1 MDKLQCRM
9 VSVLMRIPREAYE
22 PFEVWCRRRGRAAR
36 AVCSR
41 IGLWSTSW
49 AKRVVSWHDHVVRSE
64 CRDAINSKILK
75 YHDNEWLLHKR
86 SQWIATNGINSNC
99 ITAFAG
105 RTGTRLNS
113 GHPQP
118 RWEEGVALARW
129 VVQSVDTAPTRGGS
143 SRGLGSRIPSTI
155 SAFRELL

>member
-1 MDKLQCRM
+1 MH
-9 VSVLMRIPREAYE
+9 IPREAHE
-22 PFEVWCRRRGRAAR
+22 PFEVQCRGRAAR
-36 AVCSR
+36 AVCNR

-75 YHDNEWLLHKR
+75 YHNNEWLLHKR
-86 SQWIATNGINSNC
+86 SQWIAANGINSNR

-118 RWEEGVALARW
+118 RWEEGVVLVRSAAR
-129 VVQSVDTAPTRGGS
+129 GS
-143 SRGLGSRIPSTI
+143 SFRGIRFGIQDAI
-155 SAFRELL
+155 SALRELI